1 MFTVMLQHNI
11 LGGARDSAWDAA
23 AVSRRAHLAHA
34 AMISLHV
41 LCCGLP
47 LLALTAAAGVSSG
60 LLAFSSQAEAVH
72 VVLHTHEVALV
83 AASALLVL
91 IGAGLEWAARARQ
104 AVHGFPWMMALS
116 AGCFVFNLILVGAH
130 RFG

>member
-1 MFTVMLQHNI
+1 MFAVMLQHNTQ
-11 LGGARDSAWDAA
+11 GAARNSVWGAA
-23 AVSRRAHLAHA
+23 AASRRAHMAHA

-47 LLALTAAAGVSSG
+47 LLAFGAAAGVSSG
-60 LLAFSSQAEAVH
+60 LLAFSAQAEAVH
-72 VVLHTHEVALV
+72 VVLHAHEVALV
-83 AASALLVL
+83 AASAVLVL

-116 AGCFVFNLILVGAH
+116 VGCFVFNLILVGAH

>member
-1 MFTVMLQHNI
+1 MFAVMLQHNAPH
-11 LGGARDSAWDAA
+11 GAASA
-23 AVSRRAHLAHA
+23 SRRAHVAHA
-34 AMISLHV
+34 AMISLHA

-60 LLAFSSQAEAVH
+60 LLAFSTKAEALH
-72 VVLHTHEVALV
+72 VLMHGHEAALV
-83 AASALLVL
+83 AISALLVL
-91 IGAGLEWAARARQ
+91 VGAGLEWVARARQ
-104 AVHGFPWMMALS
+104 AGHGFPWMMSLS